1 MRIKA
6 IEITDIYTRNNNCLI
21 KTNFCE
27 VLDYTKDLLDNISN
41 YNELGY
47 YNITSFDYCKI
58 MDKLDEKFNYNKG
71 V

>member
-21 KTNFCE
+21 KTNISE
-27 VLDYTKDLLDNISN
+27 VLDYTKDLLNHISN

-58 MDKLDEKFNYNKG
+58 MDNLTEKFSYNKG